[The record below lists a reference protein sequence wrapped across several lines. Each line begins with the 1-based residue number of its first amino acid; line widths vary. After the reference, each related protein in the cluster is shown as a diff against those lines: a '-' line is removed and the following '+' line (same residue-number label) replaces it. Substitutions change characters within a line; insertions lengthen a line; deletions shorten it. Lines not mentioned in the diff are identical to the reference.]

1 MSFRSLSLYC
11 ELVRTASSSLSTLG
25 VMVIGFKLSVKPSS
39 FSSSPVHREL
49 PCMLRMCCVFLAP
62 RTQST
67 HVLAGREDGEWVKEE
82 NVVALRRGVV
92 TSA

>member
-1 MSFRSLSLYC
+1 
-11 ELVRTASSSLSTLG
+11 
-25 VMVIGFKLSVKPSS
+25 
-39 FSSSPVHREL
+39 
-49 PCMLRMCCVFLAP
+49 MLRMCCVFLAP